1 MWAGKAGRLGNEDP
15 PPVHTHLIVSRT
27 RSGLIGR
34 SWSMLFASVG
44 YQVVLYDILPEQVQG
59 ALKATEKEL
68 VELEKKGLLRGK
80 LNAVE
85 QFSCITGTNDIKE
98 LAKGA
103 IFIQECIPENLDWK
117 KDLFKKLDAV
127 VDSNTILS
135 SSTST
140 FLPSL
145 FTADL
150 NHKQNVSVFHL
161 TVKTFQKIIQI
172 CTVTYIHTYYPNV
185 WYLYL
190 FNCICMCVHISA
202 CLSICPCVDPPP
214 IAPCSKKGIP
224 SL

>member
-1 MWAGKAGRLGNEDP
+1 
-15 PPVHTHLIVSRT
+15 
-27 RSGLIGR
+27 
-34 SWSMLFASVG
+34 MLFASVG

-85 QFSCITGTNDIKE
+85 QFSCISGTNDIKE

-127 VDSNTILS
+127 VESNTILS

-145 FTADL
+145 FTAGL
-150 NHKQNVSVFHL
+150 KHKQNVSVFHL
-161 TVKTFQKIIQI
+161 TVKTFQKI
-172 CTVTYIHTYYPNV
+172 YKYNDIHTYPHV

-190 FNCICMCVHISA
+190 CICICMCVHISA
-202 CLSICPCVDPPP
+202 CLSICPCVDPPLIIP
-214 IAPCSKKGIP
+214 SSKKFVQIYIHMYVKGRGRCD
-224 SL
+224 SLRITSQVN

>member
-1 MWAGKAGRLGNEDP
+1 
-15 PPVHTHLIVSRT
+15 
-27 RSGLIGR
+27 
-34 SWSMLFASVG
+34 MLFASVG

-150 NHKQNVSVFHL
+150 KNKQNVSVFHL
-161 TVKTFQKIIQI
+161 TVKTFQKKNIQI
-172 CTVTYIHTYYPNV
+172 HTCIHTHMCGI
-185 WYLYL
+185 
-190 FNCICMCVHISA
+190 CICVTVSVCA
-202 CLSICPCVDPPP
+202 CTYQLVYLSV
-214 IAPCSKKGIP
+214 
-224 SL
+224 LVLTRL

>member
-1 MWAGKAGRLGNEDP
+1 
-15 PPVHTHLIVSRT
+15 
-27 RSGLIGR
+27 
-34 SWSMLFASVG
+34 MLFASVG

-85 QFSCITGTNDIKE
+85 QFSCISGTNDIKE

-127 VDSNTILS
+127 VESNTILS

-145 FTADL
+145 FTAGL
-150 NHKQNVSVFHL
+150 KHKQNVGVFHL
-161 TVKTFQKIIQI
+161 TVKIFQKI
-172 CTVTYIHTYYPNV
+172 YKYNDIHTYPHV

-190 FNCICMCVHISA
+190 CICICMCVHIST
-202 CLSICPCVDPPP
+202 CLSICPCVDPPLIIP
-214 IAPCSKKGIP
+214 SSKKFVQIYIHM
-224 SL
+224 